1 MMPVETAT
9 EEENWYYKQRRRE
22 KRGLQQYAT
31 VVCDTVV
38 HATNTVVRTA
48 VDSIVNRGEPR
59 RTIVLT
65 VTHLKVRW
73 YQSEQASARL
83 TGVLQTINE
92 FVTQPGTVE
101 EHTRTTTW
109 SSFTTFFRIA
119 TRTAPLPTGIK

>member
-73 YQSEQASARL
+73 YDPSRHGQ
-83 TGVLQTINE
+83 G
-92 FVTQPGTVE
+92 
-101 EHTRTTTW
+101 
-109 SSFTTFFRIA
+109 
-119 TRTAPLPTGIK
+119 